1 MAPHGGCLC
10 LSGSITW
17 LQDYFQT
24 CIYSSQELLGFYVG
38 LLSIAL
44 WSVAQIPQFLE
55 NQANRSSDALS
66 VWFLLQWLLGDSA
79 NLLGCLL
86 TGTQQ
91 PTETYTAVYFILA
104 DLMMLGQYTY
114 YALRD
119 RLMQLPVYDTPPTT
133 PNTPS
138 ANDNNNHNSST
149 SDGTD
154 ANDSPAGGSAGRP
167 PRAPGSAAR
176 ATAAYS
182 VSALV
187 AVATVRTLLQTTH
200 ANNSMTTLLADAP
213 SPPPPNAP
221 PSPPQPPPAS
231 AMCGYSNNP
240 MWMQNTGVTLGWLS
254 SVFYLC
260 GRLSQLWMVL
270 VERKGNA
277 KGLSPWLFLIAVMAN
292 AAYGA
297 AIILAANGDAVPT
310 SQIPWVIGS
319 LGTMGLDMLLL
330 MLAVRARMENP
341 TEAAGTSDD
350 DKDEPLLR
358 ARDSAS
364 SFE

>member
-1 MAPHGGCLC
+1 MAPHGDGGCLC

-17 LQDYFQT
+17 LQDFFET
-24 CIYSSQELLGFYVG
+24 CIYSHEELLGFYVG

-138 ANDNNNHNSST
+138 ANDNNNHNRAAAAT
-149 SDGTD
+149 TQTQTT
-154 ANDSPAGGSAGRP
+154 ALQVAAQEGRRGRREV
-167 PRAPGSAAR
+167 PRARRRHTPCLRSLPWR
-176 ATAAYS
+176 PYERCCKQHT
-182 VSALV
+182 
-187 AVATVRTLLQTTH
+187 QTT
-200 ANNSMTTLLADAP
+200 
-213 SPPPPNAP
+213 
-221 PSPPQPPPAS
+221 
-231 AMCGYSNNP
+231 
-240 MWMQNTGVTLGWLS
+240 
-254 SVFYLC
+254 
-260 GRLSQLWMVL
+260 R
-270 VERKGNA
+270 
-277 KGLSPWLFLIAVMAN
+277 
-292 AAYGA
+292 
-297 AIILAANGDAVPT
+297 
-310 SQIPWVIGS
+310 
-319 LGTMGLDMLLL
+319 
-330 MLAVRARMENP
+330 
-341 TEAAGTSDD
+341 
-350 DKDEPLLR
+350 
-358 ARDSAS
+358 
-364 SFE
+364 